1 MLKKLTK
8 LQQGLTKTRANLVK
22 GIGRILSSRDIIDE
36 EILEEIEEL
45 LILADVGVETS
56 EHLID
61 QLRQKYKNSSV
72 KNIDELLQS
81 FKKMLSQALQRPDED
96 KSTKPEIRID
106 QPYIIAVIGVN
117 GTGKTTFIGKLA
129 HRFKEHNHSVL
140 LAAADTFRAAAS
152 EQLAIWAQRAGSDI
166 IKTTAG
172 GDPAAVAF
180 DAVNA
185 AKSRQKEILII
196 DTAGRLHTKSNLIK
210 ELKKINRVLDKALPG
225 APHETLLVIDATTG
239 QNGLAQAK
247 SFTKAV
253 GVDGVVLTK
262 LDGTAKGGIVF
273 SIQKQLNVPVKYIGI
288 GEKIT
293 DLQLFDPEEFVEALF
308 E

>member
-140 LAAADTFRAAAS
+140 LAAADTFRAAAN

-196 DTAGRLHTKSNLIK
+196 DTAGRLHTKSNLIE